1 MTLSRLYRI
10 AQQRLRSVL
19 YKHAADEEL
28 SRELA
33 LHFELLVEEFHADGM
48 SRAEAQHAAR
58 RALGNLPLLEDQ
70 CRDHRRVS
78 WLLDLQQDIAYGMR
92 MLRATPGF
100 TAVAVLSLAI
110 GIGANTAILS
120 VIDAVLRAG
129 IAIPDDERLVV
140 VRTIR
145 LDNPDQETHALLDDY
160 TTWRDAN
167 RSFKSMGLA
176 LGNQADFGADGDNA
190 PAERIQ
196 GQAVSGG
203 TLSALAVQPIL
214 GRVFT
219 ESETDIGPPA
229 PVVVISHRLWQ
240 RRFGSRSDIGGQ
252 TARLDRVNR
261 TIIGVMPKAFH
272 YPNEGVDYWIPLAI
286 TEPSRLPNL
295 QRFFVVTARLKDD
308 VTIEQAQSDM
318 DIIAARLA
326 KEDPD
331 RHDGWGVRVKSVREA
346 MYGWTT
352 DRLLILEAAVVLVLL
367 VACANLAGLLL
378 ARGLVRMPE
387 MAMRAAL
394 GAGRGRI
401 VRQLLA
407 ESILLSLVG
416 GALGV
421 LVATGGIRALV
432 AMNPPPG
439 GVGIVDVGVDLRTLG
454 LTALISI
461 ATGLLFGL
469 APALISARAGLSK
482 ALKESPPGV
491 TPHLPPRFRNVL
503 VAVQIAVTV
512 VLLVGSGLLMK
523 SFLQLTNRDLQ
534 FDPDRLLT
542 FEVHVPLTDYQHLTT
557 SGGRSYFEIDPSP
570 AIGFERIFRE
580 LTSLPG
586 VESVAGSS
594 FAILNSI
601 VVPSINVDVTAT
613 SSPRSAPEAGAAAS
627 LAIGVGRDST
637 HLADRRSLSAAYFLV
652 TPGFFTAIK
661 APLAGGRDFAT
672 TDISTSP
679 WVAVVN
685 ESAANR
691 FWPGQNPV
699 GRRFTM
705 PGVPDEQ
712 PREVIGVVRDIPL
725 TLQGELRPVV
735 YASYLQ
741 QPLRHPQPVT
751 MFGQMMFM
759 VRATGDPMSLLPAA
773 RRVVAD
779 VDPDRPLASV
789 GTLERRLASV
799 LPERGYFVFAISAF
813 ALTATL
819 LAAIGIYGVLA
830 YSVSQRVR
838 EIGIRF
844 ALGAGVYEV
853 VMLVGRRA
861 MMILSVGLAAGLI
874 VSLMLTRLL
883 QSQLW
888 NVEPTDPVTFAT
900 VTILLAIVALVA
912 AVIPIRRAAGVN
924 PTIALRCE

>member
-1 MTLSRLYRI
+1 VTLSRLYRI

-19 YKHAADEEL
+19 HKKAADEEL

-33 LHFELLVEEFHADGM
+33 LHFELLVEELHADGM
-48 SRAEAQHAAR
+48 SREEAQRAAR
-58 RALGNLPLLEDQ
+58 RALGNMPMLEEQ
-70 CRDHRRVS
+70 CRDQRRVS
-78 WLLDLQQDIAYGMR
+78 WFLDLQHDIVYGMR
-92 MLRATPGF
+92 MLRANPGF

-129 IAIPDDERLVV
+129 LAIPDDDRLVV
-140 VRTIR
+140 VRTFP

-167 RSFKSMGLA
+167 RSFKVMGLA

-214 GRVFT
+214 GRVFGQP
-219 ESETDIGPPA
+219 ETDIGPPA

-240 RRFGSRSDIGGQ
+240 RRYGSRSDIVGR

-261 TIIGVMPKAFH
+261 TIIGVMPDGFH
-272 YPNEGVDYWIPLAI
+272 YPNEGVEYWIPLAV

-295 QRFFVVTARLKDD
+295 QRFFVVTGRLKDD
-308 VTIEQAQSDM
+308 VTLEQAQSDM
-318 DIIAARLA
+318 DIIAVRLE

-331 RHDGWGVRVKSVREA
+331 RHDGWGVRVKPVREA

-352 DRLLILEAAVVLVLL
+352 ERLLTLEAAVVLVLL

-378 ARGLVRMPE
+378 ARGLARMPE

-407 ESILLSLVG
+407 ESILLSLIG

-421 LVATGGIRALV
+421 LVTMGGIRALA
-432 AMNPPPG
+432 AMSPPPG
-439 GVGIVDVGVDLRTLG
+439 GVRIVEVGVDLRTLG

-469 APALISARAGLSK
+469 VPAVISARSGLSK

-491 TPHLPPRFRNVL
+491 TPGLPPRFRNAL

-523 SFLQLTNRDLQ
+523 SFLQMATRDLQ

-542 FEVHVPLTDYQHLTT
+542 FEIYVPSSDYLHRTASAGQ
-557 SGGRSYFEIDPSP
+557 SYFEIDPSP
-570 AIGFERIFRE
+570 AIGFERIYRE
-580 LTSLPG
+580 LAALPG

-594 FAILNSI
+594 YALLNSI
-601 VVPSINVDVTAT
+601 VVPSTNIDVTAT
-613 SSPRSAPEAGAAAS
+613 SSPRPARSAAAS
-627 LAIGVGRDST
+627 LAIGVGRSST
-637 HLADRRSLSAAYFLV
+637 HLADRRSPSAAYFLV
-652 TPGFFTAIK
+652 TPKFFTAIK
-661 APLAGGRDFAT
+661 APFVEGRDFAT
-672 TDISTSP
+672 SDTSSSP

-705 PGVPDEQ
+705 PGNPDEQ

-735 YASYLQ
+735 YTSYLQ
-741 QPLRHPQPVT
+741 QPLRHPQPVN

-759 VRATGDPMSLLPAA
+759 VRTTGDPMSLLPAA

-779 VDPDRPLASV
+779 VDPDRPLANV
-789 GTLERRLASV
+789 ATMEQRLASV
-799 LPERGYFVFAISAF
+799 VPQRGYFVFAITAF

-838 EIGIRF
+838 EIGIRL
-844 ALGAGVYEV
+844 ALGAGVFEV

-861 MMILSVGLAAGLI
+861 LTILSLGVAAGI
-874 VSLMLTRLL
+874 VGSLMLTRLL

-888 NVEPTDPVTFAT
+888 NVEPTDPATFVT
-900 VTILLAIVALVA
+900 VTIVLVVVALA
-912 AVIPIRRAAGVN
+912 AAFVPIRRAAGVN
-924 PTIALRCE
+924 PTVALRCE